1 MKSPRYWQF
10 SSPVPSD
17 SCNFAPSGVSV
28 TLAYRGPHADVSAHV
43 TPIPEA
49 RSHTSMTIPRT
60 ALLGQRGRRW
70 TAPIG
75 SVGHRPRKGVKLP
88 VPEGASGGLHQRK
101 PGVTALHGSSPQD
114 DGSSGA
120 CAVADRQLA
129 QGQQYESELDGIGP
143 EMPWQLS
150 DAAGSGI
157 APPRTL
163 TLVEVNSYCPAPHCP
178 WQLSVPPDTPPS
190 SPFIVAPL
198 LTWQICPGGPA
209 WQPDIEPSPSVSAF
223 AG

>member
-1 MKSPRYWQF
+1 MSVLSAAMVTHPR
-10 SSPVPSD
+10 
-17 SCNFAPSGVSV
+17 A
-28 TLAYRGPHADVSAHV
+28 
-43 TPIPEA
+43 EA
-49 RSHTSMTIPRT
+49 K
-60 ALLGQRGRRW
+60 A
-70 TAPIG
+70 A
-75 SVGHRPRKGVKLP
+75 
-88 VPEGASGGLHQRK
+88 
-101 PGVTALHGSSPQD
+101 
-114 DGSSGA
+114 
-120 CAVADRQLA
+120 AVV
-129 QGQQYESELDGIGP
+129 
-143 EMPWQLS
+143 LS